1 MIPRG
6 PASQLLRWPAALLA
20 LLAACATSG
29 PKPSGPEVDDIDI
42 EGTRALSESDIKKK
56 ILTSES
62 GLGFWPFGDKSY
74 FDPNAWQA
82 DLRRIERYYQ
92 AHGYYQ
98 AQIVDEQVVPQGH
111 NKVDLRVKVVEGE
124 PTLISKVEITGLDEV
139 PAEHRGDVLRD
150 LPLKKDDVLQEEN
163 WAGLKQHI
171 QTALRDL
178 GYAEAEVGGE
188 VTVDVA
194 THRAE
199 ARLEIK
205 PGTRYHFGDI
215 HVVGADHVS
224 RARIIEQAAGAVQ
237 KTDWFSESALAEA
250 QARVF
255 KMGVFGAVRVNRAAP
270 DQRLGTVPV
279 IVDVRESPFHT
290 QKVGAGAGLDQ
301 TRQEVRISA
310 EHTDRNFL
318 GNLRRLTIRGKLGYA
333 FLPGV
338 LAVVTNDL
346 AEAPRND
353 VVFNVTGELEQPRF
367 LFRDLRGQLTLGAEK
382 TLEPAFS
389 YIGGRMKGGV
399 IWQPTRY
406 FSIYPSY
413 NLDVYQLSGTITAG
427 ATSPTLIS
435 GGCPPGSPNNTCL
448 IGLSYV
454 EQTIEWDQRDNK
466 NEPHDGLY
474 FGLSLQEG
482 GGPLGGSFTFFRA
495 LPDARVYAS
504 FLDDRLTLAA
514 RVRLGTLIPTG
525 NDEESSLVTRFFSG
539 GGGSNRGFDSRRL
552 SPLQVVPVPET
563 RYAGGLATTT
573 GVFGQ
578 TVPIGGNG
586 MFESNFEVRYQ
597 VSESVVLAAFFD
609 AGFVTSKR
617 FQFNDPSYLRDNM
630 QYSVGLGLR
639 YVTLVGPIRM
649 DFGYRIAGPPLE
661 VVQPAGQRLSYPV
674 QSGCFGL
681 FERDALYPGRPE
693 GTCAFH
699 LSIGEAF

>member
-1 MIPRG
+1 M
-6 PASQLLRWPAALLA
+6 
-20 LLAACATSG
+20 LAACATSG
-29 PKPSGPEVDDIDI
+29 PKPGGPEVDDIEI
-42 EGTRALSESDIKKK
+42 QGTQALSESDIKKK

-98 AQIVDEQVVPQGH
+98 AQVIEDQVVPQGH
-111 NKVDLRVKVVEGE
+111 NQVDLRVKVVEGE
-124 PTLISKVEITGLDEV
+124 PTLLSKVELTGLDEI
-139 PAEHRGDVLRD
+139 PAAYRGDVLRD
-150 LPLKKDDVLQEEN
+150 LPFKKGDVLEEEN

-178 GYAEAEVGGE
+178 GYAEVEVEGE

-199 ARLEIK
+199 ARLAIK
-205 PGTRYHFGDI
+205 PGIRYHFGDI
-215 HVVGADHVS
+215 HVVGDDHVS
-224 RARIIEQAAGAVQ
+224 RGRIIEQAAGAIQ
-237 KTDWFSESALAEA
+237 KTDWFSESALTEA

-279 IVDVRESPFHT
+279 IVDVREAPFHT
-290 QKVGAGAGLDQ
+290 QKVGAGAGIDQ
-301 TRQEVRISA
+301 TRQEVRLSV
-310 EHTDRNFL
+310 EHTDRNFF
-318 GNLRRLTIRGKLGYA
+318 GNLRRLTLRGKVGYA
-333 FLPGV
+333 FLPDV
-338 LAVVTNDL
+338 VAVATNNL
-346 AEAPRND
+346 AEAPQHG
-353 VVFNVTGELEQPRF
+353 VVFNATGELEQPRF

-389 YIGGRMKGGV
+389 YYGGRLKGGV
-399 IWQPTRY
+399 IWQPMPHL
-406 FSIYPSY
+406 SVYPSY
-413 NLDVYQLSGTITAG
+413 NLEVYWLSGTLTAG

-435 GGCPPGSPNNTCL
+435 GGCPAGSPNNTCL

-454 EQTIEWDQRDNK
+454 EQVIEWDQRDNK
-466 NEPHDGLY
+466 NEPHEGVY

-495 LPDARVYAS
+495 LPDVRVYAS
-504 FLDDRLTLAA
+504 FFNDRLTVAA
-514 RVRLGTLIPTG
+514 RVRLGTLIPG
-525 NDEESSLVTRFFSG
+525 SGDEESSLVTRFFSG
-539 GGGSNRGFDSRRL
+539 GGASNRSFDSRRL
-552 SPLQVVPVPET
+552 SPLQVVPVLDKKSKFT
-563 RYAGGLATTT
+563 
-573 GVFGQ
+573 GQ

-586 MFESNFEVRYQ
+586 MFESNLEVRYQ
-597 VSESVVLAAFFD
+597 LSESIVLAAFLD
-609 AGFVTSKR
+609 TGFVTVKR
-617 FQFNDPSYLRDNM
+617 FQFGDPSYLRNNM

-639 YVTLVGPIRM
+639 YLTLVGPIRV
-649 DFGYRIAGPPLE
+649 DLGYRLAGPPLE
-661 VVQPAGQRLSYPV
+661 VIQSPGQELTYAD
-674 QSGCFGL
+674 QSGCFG
-681 FERDALYPGRPE
+681 FFQREGVYPGRPE